1 MDDLTFPAAFIN
13 LLKLHEHPTTAAQIL
28 TAMEAPYLFLQRDG
42 HYIAGNGFLSPK
54 WLHMYLRPLGLRL
67 TKHTF
72 ARAEVG
78 IFLKNNAPA
87 IVQLANHRYVCV
99 HARSG
104 QRVFLGEKYTTLPTL
119 IKHSP
124 DQVTAYTLEACPA
137 EPMDSLA
144 LLVESAR
151 TLPKYAEDIASL
163 LHRTVTRQD
172 MQTLHTQYFRAL
184 MVDLPRLACHYQDEM
199 LQEELRLLHHAYQHL
214 FVIGEEQVDLWERLS
229 RKRILTCL
237 SWLRENIIDR
247 MYALG
252 ASDSLLEQCIQS
264 SKE

>member
-1 MDDLTFPAAFIN
+1 MDDLNFPQAFTA

-42 HYIAGNGFLSPK
+42 HYIAGNGFFSPQ
-54 WLHMYLRPLGLRL
+54 WLHLYLHPLGLQL

-87 IVQLANHRYVCV
+87 IVQLANQRYVCV
-99 HARSG
+99 HSRSG
-104 QRVFLGEKYTTLPTL
+104 QRVLLGEKYTTLPTL

-137 EPMDSLA
+137 EPMDFLA
-144 LLVESAR
+144 LLAESAR

-163 LHRTVTRQD
+163 LHRTVSRQD
-172 MQTLHTQYFRAL
+172 MQTLHPQYFRAL
-184 MVDLPRLACHYQDEM
+184 MVDLPRLACHYRDEM

-214 FVIGEEQVDLWERLS
+214 FVIGEEQVDLRERLS

-237 SWLRENIIDR
+237 TWLRENIIDR